1 MSLDNN
7 KIVSKASS
15 ELFGLFMRCMK
26 GLDSQVYEK
35 AMNLS
40 ETERVILNSIDDN
53 NVFHMINAHN
63 IS

>member
-1 MSLDNN
+1 
-7 KIVSKASS
+7 
-15 ELFGLFMRCMK
+15 MRCMK

-40 ETERVILNSIDDN
+40 EIESVILNSIDDN